1 MHNNMF
7 HKYSITPF
15 LGSPSHKSNK
25 LRRSS
30 LTRLLALGILLYG
43 GGGSGDGIVYE
54 SIVFTFSRNSL
65 FFRSTFCTWRKSGT
79 INLLNYLYNKNENFC
94 VKHIC
99 VYVRAHIGF
108 RDFFATTLV
117 QASKKTI
124 DTSACNETNAFNRD
138 THIWGVPAP
147 KNMRDKM

>member
-99 VYVRAHIGF
+99 VYIWAHVGF
-108 RDFFATTLV
+108 RDFFCYHIGTGE
-117 QASKKTI
+117 QK
-124 DTSACNETNAFNRD
+124 DNRYKCMQWNKCFQQRY
-138 THIWGVPAP
+138 TYLRCTRTEKHA
-147 KNMRDKM
+147 R